1 MYLFNSTK
9 FWCDNIHVAA
19 CISFQGW
26 GNIMVLHIIVFCKQ
40 PEQLKK
46 LYLEIRQRIKK
57 KKKETFLLFHGE
69 NKVSF

>member
-57 KKKETFLLFHGE
+57 KKKGNLLTISWGE
-69 NKVSF
+69 